1 MTTPVGSQTR
11 QKLVDAATRSFAE
24 HGVENASLLEI
35 ARQAGQRNRGAVHYH
50 FGSRE
55 GLLVAVLAQYAAALN
70 QRHSELIDSARD
82 GDLAAVLRILVVPA
96 AELADD
102 GWRGRSF
109 LVVVSDL
116 ASSDID
122 RLDPQVR
129 AVLSETG
136 GEPIYELISA
146 RMPPDLPEDVRS
158 ERLTLLTT
166 FVLRSLADRS
176 RNLERGEN
184 GRTELPTERF
194 IDNLVAMAEGML
206 KAPL

>member
-70 QRHSELIDSARD
+70 QRHSELLDSARD

-116 ASSDID
+116 ASSDVD

-146 RMPPDLPEDVRS
+146 RMPDMPEDVRN

-176 RNLERGEN
+176 RNLERGEA
-184 GRTELPTERF
+184 GRDELPTERF
-194 IDNLVAMAEGML
+194 IANLVAMAGGML
-206 KAPL
+206 AAPL

>member
-11 QKLVDAATRSFAE
+11 QKLVDAATRNFAE

-55 GLLVAVLAQYAAALN
+55 GLLVAVLGQYAARLA
-70 QRHSELIDSARD
+70 QRHAELIDTVRE
-82 GDLAAVLRILVVPA
+82 GDLAAVLEALVVPA

-116 ASSDID
+116 ASADVD

-136 GEPIYELISA
+136 GEPVYELIAA
-146 RMPPDLPEDVRS
+146 RMPELPEDLRI

-176 RNLERGEN
+176 RNLERGEA
-184 GRTELPTERF
+184 GRAELPTERF
-194 IDNLVAMAEGML
+194 VANLVAMATGML
-206 KAPL
+206 SAPI